1 MTEMI
6 TFLSSNIS
14 DPHFFIEVKSKK
26 KTCLRHV
33 MQTFSFLFII
43 PRFFLKSEGEF
54 LSPPSVCLSV
64 RSLCYP
70 LLNHWGA

>member
-26 KTCLRHV
+26 PCLRLV
-33 MQTFSFLFII
+33 IQTFSLLFII
-43 PRFFLKSEGEF
+43 PHFFKKNEGNIVIA
-54 LSPPSVCLSV
+54 SVRLSV
-64 RSLCYP
+64 RLSS
-70 LLNHWGA
+70 

>member
-26 KTCLRHV
+26 KN
-33 MQTFSFLFII
+33 
-43 PRFFLKSEGEF
+43 
-54 LSPPSVCLSV
+54 LSK
-64 RSLCYP
+64 
-70 LLNHWGA
+70 